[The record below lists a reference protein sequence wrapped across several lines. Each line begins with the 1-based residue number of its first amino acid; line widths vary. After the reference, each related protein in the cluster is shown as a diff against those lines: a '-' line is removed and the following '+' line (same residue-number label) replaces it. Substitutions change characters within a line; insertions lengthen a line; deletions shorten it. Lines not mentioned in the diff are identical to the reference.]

1 MHDQRVVGSNL
12 YPAACSY
19 RCRLQYAVCGLAVIF
34 LTGCTRTDVQLMIE
48 CDGTKQ
54 LQRPN
59 LVLIYDFVSSSDDTS
74 PDDWLAGEGEWV
86 R

>member
-1 MHDQRVVGSNL
+1 
-12 YPAACSY
+12 
-19 RCRLQYAVCGLAVIF
+19 
-34 LTGCTRTDVQLMIE
+34 MIE
-48 CDGTKQ
+48 YDGAKQ
-54 LQRPN
+54 LPQPD